1 MMLREG
7 IRLRLQRQEHVGISP
22 RQARASLDAF
32 LENRSGGRTA
42 VSRVSLV
49 AGDSSQGFAE
59 IQWSPRAMDAAGA
72 ATFTLFVA
80 FAREDEAWAVTEI
93 RVLS

>member
-1 MMLREG
+1 
-7 IRLRLQRQEHVGISP
+7 
-22 RQARASLDAF
+22 
-32 LENRSGGRTA
+32 
-42 VSRVSLV
+42 
-49 AGDSSQGFAE
+49 
-59 IQWSPRAMDAAGA
+59 MDAAGA